1 MGFWGT
7 FVVHRHEQLLW
18 ELLPGVEKLDDAE
31 LCAEQASG
39 GWQLTRVFAMP
50 HALPRSFLEDVRD
63 LTGAPVLAAAVLDS
77 DAASVRALA
86 PGSSGWQTWLN
97 REKAVEYVAEAHR
110 FDGNDEQSVE
120 AARRH
125 ILAETEPGTRAAAA
139 VAWAVEA
146 GWEPSSVADVSQVL
160 VREETFVED
169 GFFTLLERLG
179 FDAEEVEEHARPSFV
194 ELLRAVLGRRVDAV
208 EMAAHEPVRGERLS
222 FAGMPDLRLH
232 FEGHPTLTACGCGR
246 EFALVP
252 TGPRSESTQAL
263 EEAAEQQTSDAFSD
277 VVGRRLTDAATV
289 TSRFFPD
296 IKGIVLRF
304 GGADLFVAV
313 VEGRW
318 VVERGARVPKQLA
331 DYGAG
336 GPEELRVNP
345 WIAG

>member
-1 MGFWGT
+1 LGFWGT

-18 ELLPGVEKLDDAE
+18 ELLPDVEGLEDAE
-31 LCAEQASG
+31 LCAEQSSG

-110 FDGNDEQSVE
+110 SDGSQEQRVE

-125 ILAETEPGTRAAAA
+125 ILAETEPGAQAVAA
-139 VAWAVEA
+139 VGWAAEA
-146 GWEPSSVADVSQVL
+146 GWEPSTVAEVSQLL

-169 GFFTLLERLG
+169 VFFALLERLG
-179 FDAEEVEEHARPSFV
+179 FDAKEVEEPARPSLV
-194 ELLRAVLGRRVDAV
+194 ELLSALFGRRLDAV
-208 EMAAHEPVRGERLS
+208 ELAAHEPVCGERLS
-222 FAGMPDLRLH
+222 FPDMRDLRLH
-232 FEGHPTLTACGCGR
+232 FDGQPTLTACGCGR
-246 EFALVP
+246 QFALVP
-252 TGPRSESTQAL
+252 TGPPSRSTQVL
-263 EEAAEQQTSDAFSD
+263 EEAAEPLISDAVSE
-277 VVGRRLTDAATV
+277 VLGRQLTDAASV
-289 TSRFFPD
+289 TYRFFPD
-296 IKGIVLRF
+296 VKGIVVRF
-304 GGADLFVAV
+304 GGADLFVAAV
-313 VEGRW
+313 DGRW
-318 VVERGARVPKQLA
+318 VVERGSRVPEQLA
-331 DYGAG
+331 DYGVG